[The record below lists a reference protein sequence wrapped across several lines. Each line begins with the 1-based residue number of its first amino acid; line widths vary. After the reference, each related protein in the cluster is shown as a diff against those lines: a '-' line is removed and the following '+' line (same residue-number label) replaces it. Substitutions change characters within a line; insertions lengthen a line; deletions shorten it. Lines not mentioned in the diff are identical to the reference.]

1 MSVLHHS
8 NTHRQQYNPSDT
20 TRKLTFIPTSVLRRA
35 VVPAEAVVSY
45 AVSIADSPLVAAASS
60 CVQIPPILP
69 VQGGAAGGASSAVTP
84 PVPLPSASGIL
95 TSPAAPPKPG
105 VDGRDFAC
113 DYAFALLR
121 EWQATIPDTKL
132 VR

>member
-1 MSVLHHS
+1 M
-8 NTHRQQYNPSDT
+8 
-20 TRKLTFIPTSVLRRA
+20 LRRA
-35 VVPAEAVVSY
+35 VPAEAVVSY
-45 AVSIADSPLVAAASS
+45 AVSITDSPLVAAASS
-60 CVQIPPILP
+60 CARIPPILP

-95 TSPAAPPKPG
+95 TSPAALPKPG

-121 EWQATIPDTKL
+121 DWLATILDTQL